1 MAVYMASGCSTM
13 IEKMT
18 AVWFPLSVFV
28 TLGLDHSVANMFII
42 PLAILRGT
50 DITVRHMFVK
60 NLTTVNLGNIVGGA
74 VCVMLSFGTSFST
87 WFEKK

>member
-1 MAVYMASGCSTM
+1 M

-42 PLAILRGT
+42 HLEILRGA
-50 DITVRHMFVK
+50 DITVRQMFVN
-60 NLTTVNLGNIVGGA
+60 NLISVTLGNIASGA
-74 VCVMLSFGTSFST
+74 VCVMLPFGTTFGK
-87 WFEKK
+87 WFQKKE